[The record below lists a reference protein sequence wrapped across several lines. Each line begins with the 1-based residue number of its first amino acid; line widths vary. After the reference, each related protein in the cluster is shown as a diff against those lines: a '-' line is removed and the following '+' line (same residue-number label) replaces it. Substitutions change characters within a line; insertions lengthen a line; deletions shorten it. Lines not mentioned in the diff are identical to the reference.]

1 MAEDTIQTH
10 LRKRM
15 SDQSVA
21 VKHRDLQWDW
31 SQYLAESAAQAAA
44 LIAAAD
50 PRRPMHIGALL
61 GNCPA
66 MLTQM
71 AAAGLGGYV
80 LCGLNTT
87 RRGEA
92 LAADVRRA
100 DCQFVVT
107 DAEHR
112 PLLDGLELEGTRILD
127 ISTPQWAEF
136 VDGAGDLVPH
146 RQVTAM
152 DAFMM
157 IFTSGTSGNPKAVQ
171 VSHLMATFA
180 GINLVQRFALTEN
193 DTCYVSMPLFHSNAV
208 VAGWAPA
215 VCSGAA
221 IVPAQFSASNF
232 LGDIRRYGATY
243 MNYVGK
249 PLAYI
254 LATPER
260 DDDADNPL
268 RVAFGNEAND
278 KDIEEFARRFG
289 VQVEDGFGST
299 ENAVIVIREPG
310 TPKGSIGKGVDG
322 ISVYNSD
329 TLTEC
334 ALARF
339 DAHGA
344 LANAD
349 EAVGELVNT
358 AGSGFFT
365 GYYNDPE
372 ANAER
377 MRHGMYWSG
386 DLAYRDAEGWIYL
399 AGRTADWMRV
409 DGENLAA
416 APIERILLRH
426 NAVNRVAVYAV
437 AGRACRRPGDGRGRP
452 QRGPRPGHR
461 FIRGIPRC
469 AARPVA
475 QGPAALRPHRRRPA
489 QHRHAQGAQ
498 TPSDRARNGRRRER
512 NPVGAR
518 TARHGLPARFARLA
532 RVPEHPTSDLAL
544 GSSHPLDG
552 ISCCAP
558 GNFVAQLRDVGDLR
572 VQTADRVVENGE
584 GKSLVRIVDD
594 AQVARTLP

>member
-1 MAEDTIQTH
+1 MTDDTIQAL
-10 LRKRM
+10 LRKRL
-15 SDQSVA
+15 SDPGLA
-21 VKHRDLQWDW
+21 VKHRGLQWSW
-31 SQYLAESAAQAAA
+31 SRYLAGAAARAAA

-50 PRRPMHIGALL
+50 PDRPMHVGALL
-61 GNCPA
+61 GNDPE
-66 MLTQM
+66 MLSQM

-100 DCQFVVT
+100 HCQFLVT

-112 PLLDGLELEGTRILD
+112 SLLDGLDLQGTRVLD
-127 ISTPQWAEF
+127 TSAPEWTEF
-136 VDGAGDLVPH
+136 VGEAGELVPH

-152 DAFMM
+152 DPFMM

-180 GINLVQRFALTEN
+180 GLNLAQRFALTER

-215 VCSGAA
+215 VVSGAA
-221 IVPAQFSASNF
+221 IVPARFSASSF
-232 LGDIRRYGATY
+232 LDDVRHYGATY

-299 ENAVIVIREPG
+299 ENAVMVIREPG
-310 TPKGSIGKGVDG
+310 TPKGSIGRGAEGVA
-322 ISVYNSD
+322 IYNSD
-329 TLTEC
+329 TVTEC
-334 ALARF
+334 AVARF
-339 DAHGA
+339 DADGA
-344 LANAD
+344 LTNAD

-426 NAVNRVAVYAV
+426 NAINRVAVYAV
-437 AGRACRRPGDGRGRP
+437 PDERVGDQVMAAIVLNAGHTLDPDAFEAFLDAQPDLSP
-452 QRGPRPGHR
+452 K
-461 FIRGIPRC
+461 
-469 AARPVA
+469 ARPRYVRLATDLPSTATHKVLKRQLIAEGTAVGAGETLWERESRGTAYAVA
-475 QGPAALRPHRRRPA
+475 
-489 QHRHAQGAQ
+489 
-498 TPSDRARNGRRRER
+498 TPSPGSGAPAGGSDPS
-512 NPVGAR
+512 PV
-518 TARHGLPARFARLA
+518 
-532 RVPEHPTSDLAL
+532 
-544 GSSHPLDG
+544 
-552 ISCCAP
+552 AP
-558 GNFVAQLRDVGDLR
+558 F
-572 VQTADRVVENGE
+572 
-584 GKSLVRIVDD
+584 
-594 AQVARTLP
+594 

>member
-1 MAEDTIQTH
+1 MTDDTIQAL
-10 LRKRM
+10 LRRRL
-15 SDQSVA
+15 SDPGIA
-21 VKHRDLQWDW
+21 VKHRGLQWSW
-31 SQYLAESAAQAAA
+31 SQYLSGATARAAA
-44 LIAAAD
+44 FISAAD
-50 PRRPMHIGALL
+50 PQRPLHVGALL
-61 GNCPA
+61 GNTPE
-66 MLTQM
+66 MLSQM

-80 LCGLNTT
+80 LCGLNNT

-92 LAADVRRA
+92 LAADIRRA
-100 DCQFVVT
+100 HCQFLVT
-107 DAEHR
+107 DADHR
-112 PLLDGLELEGTRILD
+112 PLLDGLDLEGTQILD
-127 ISTPQWAEF
+127 TSTPQWAEF
-136 VDGAGDLVPH
+136 VDEAGELVPH

-180 GINLVQRFALTEN
+180 GINLVQRFALSEQ

-215 VCSGAA
+215 VVSGAA
-221 IVPAQFSASNF
+221 IVPAKFSARSF
-232 LGDIRRYGATY
+232 LDDVRHYGATY

-278 KDIEEFARRFG
+278 KDIEEFGRRFG

-310 TPKGSIGKGVDG
+310 TPKGSIGKGADG
-322 ISVYNSD
+322 VAIYHSD
-329 TLTEC
+329 TVTQC
-334 ALARF
+334 AVARF
-339 DAHGA
+339 DADGA
-344 LANAD
+344 LVNAD

-365 GYYNDPE
+365 GYYNDPD

-386 DLAYRDAEGWIYL
+386 DLAYRDSEGWIYL

-426 NAVNRVAVYAV
+426 GVINRVAVYAV
-437 AGRACRRPGDGRGRP
+437 PDDRVGDQVMAAIVLNEGQTLDP
-452 QRGPRPGHR
+452 DSFEAFLDAQPDLSPK
-461 FIRGIPRC
+461 
-469 AARPVA
+469 ARP
-475 QGPAALRPHRRRPA
+475 RY
-489 QHRHAQGAQ
+489 
-498 TPSDRARNGRRRER
+498 
-512 NPVGAR
+512 
-518 TARHGLPARFARLA
+518 
-532 RVPEHPTSDLAL
+532 
-544 GSSHPLDG
+544 
-552 ISCCAP
+552 
-558 GNFVAQLRDVGDLR
+558 
-572 VQTADRVVENGE
+572 
-584 GKSLVRIVDD
+584 VRIATDLPSTATHKVLKRQLIAEGTAVPAGEVLWERESRGSAYAVVVPSSDSSVPD
-594 AQVARTLP
+594 GGSGPSSVAPA